1 MTMGRSHRRSFQRG
15 RVAATLSLLVAFTGV
30 ASIARAEPPSFAER
44 HPELKAPDLTSET
57 KNEAEARSKRGQE
70 VLNVGN
76 AAFDRGDFKTC
87 EQQLAKVWMMSGR
100 ESLIAAA
107 VLGQCESRLGYY
119 VDAREH
125 LSFALRGMESAR
137 ADPKRTDPK
146 RAAWIEEAKEELKT
160 AEAHVSMLA
169 IVSAPPGALISIG
182 TKIKVTAPVVEKLV
196 LYPGDYVLEVRVNGE
211 LVRSEKFHADPGVT
225 YAYRFNTPKPP
236 PPPEPDKRGPRVVWL
251 ALGGA
256 TAGAFAA
263 LGAGMLFASNGK
275 LDEAA
280 ALRPQIGALY
290 GSPISACT
298 LPKDARVELCKKLD
312 AATDSAAI
320 FQYVGI
326 ASLITGGLFGAA
338 TTAYGVWPRAS
349 TDAKPPPA
357 PAPPPAI
364 QVVAHLVA
372 GPGAV
377 GVLVQGAW

>member
-1 MTMGRSHRRSFQRG
+1 MTTRSHHRSSPRARIFATFG
-15 RVAATLSLLVAFTGV
+15 VLAACTCA

-44 HPELKAPDLTSET
+44 HPELKAPDLTNET
-57 KNEAEARSKRGQE
+57 SNEAKARSKRAQDALDLGS
-70 VLNVGN
+70 
-76 AAFDRGDFKTC
+76 AAFERGDFKTC
-87 EQQLAKVWMMSGR
+87 EQQLAKVWMLSGR
-100 ESLIAAA
+100 ESLSAAA
-107 VLGQCESRLGYY
+107 HLGRCESRLGYY

-125 LSFALRGMESAR
+125 LSFALRGMEAAR
-137 ADPKRTDPK
+137 DDPK
-146 RAAWIEEAKEELKT
+146 RAAQIEPTKEELKS
-160 AEAHVSMLA
+160 AEAHVSMLG

-196 LYPGDYVLEVRVNGE
+196 LYPGDYIVEVRVDGE

-225 YAYRFNTPKPP
+225 YTYRFNVPKPP
-236 PPPEPDKRGPRVVWL
+236 PPSEPEKPGPRVVWL

-280 ALRPQIGALY
+280 TLRPQIGALY
-290 GSPISACT
+290 GSQISACT
-298 LPKDARVELCKKLD
+298 LPKDERVELCKKLD
-312 AATDSAAI
+312 AATDDAAI
-320 FQYVGI
+320 FQYVGV
-326 ASLITGGLFGAA
+326 ASLIAGGLFGAA

-349 TDAKPPPA
+349 TDAKPPPP

-364 QVVAHLVA
+364 QVSAGLVA